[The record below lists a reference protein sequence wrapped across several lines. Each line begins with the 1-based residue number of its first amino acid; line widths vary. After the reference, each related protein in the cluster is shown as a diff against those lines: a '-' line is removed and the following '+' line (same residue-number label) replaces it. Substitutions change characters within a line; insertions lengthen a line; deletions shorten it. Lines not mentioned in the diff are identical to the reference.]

1 MKIFGTDTI
10 PFQKIPDLVN
20 RYLAAPD
27 PIILHYMVNPSLPPP
42 DRPSAYDVEVK
53 MEDTALRSR
62 MAVMVQSNKES
73 SQALSKLDEE
83 VWTCDSIEAGSDLM
97 HV

>member
-20 RYLAAPD
+20 RYLVAPD

-83 VWTCDSIEAGSDLM
+83 VWTCDGIEAGSDLM

>member
-20 RYLAAPD
+20 RYLVAPD

-83 VWTCDSIEAGSDLM
+83 VWICDCIEAGSDLM

>member
-20 RYLAAPD
+20 RYLVAPD

>member
-1 MKIFGTDTI
+1 VKLFGTDTI

-20 RYLAAPD
+20 RYLVAPD
-27 PIILHYMVNPSLPPP
+27 PIILHYMINPSLPPT

-83 VWTCDSIEAGSDLM
+83 VWTYDCIQAASDLM